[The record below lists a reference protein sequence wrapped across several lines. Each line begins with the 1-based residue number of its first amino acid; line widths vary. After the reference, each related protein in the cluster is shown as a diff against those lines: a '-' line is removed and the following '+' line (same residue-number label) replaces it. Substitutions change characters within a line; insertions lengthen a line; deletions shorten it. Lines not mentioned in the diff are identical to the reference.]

1 MLLFVHQLMY
11 YYIYFFQLAIKK
23 PVQVSKCNGE
33 LESLIRDSN
42 KNIGTL
48 AISALLKTGSENSY
62 LLKLLYSV
70 ERLIDQIES
79 FSSGMSDDMK
89 IPIIE
94 AIHALSN
101 KYPNKYALL
110 LKYLSN
116 SLREAGGYEY
126 KKEIVNSVMD
136 IMKNNPEAKV

>member
-1 MLLFVHQLMY
+1 
-11 YYIYFFQLAIKK
+11 
-23 PVQVSKCNGE
+23 
-33 LESLIRDSN
+33 
-42 KNIGTL
+42 
-48 AISALLKTGSENSY
+48 
-62 LLKLLYSV
+62 
-70 ERLIDQIES
+70 
-79 FSSGMSDDMK
+79 MSDDMK